1 MIISFF
7 IPIYFVNSSKTLIL
21 QHKTNSTEHF
31 NREFKMADNL
41 LDDLDSKIL
50 KLISNN
56 ARISFLEVARLCNV
70 SGAAIHQRIQKLQ
83 SSGVIT
89 GSEFTLD
96 LTKIGYETC
105 AYVNL
110 YFDPQVDL
118 DQAVEKIKSIPE
130 IVECHF
136 TTGPYD
142 LLIKIYARNNTH
154 LHDVIQHQLKTI
166 GLARSES
173 IISYRES
180 FRRQVTLGDVEEIDI
195 DMSHLRSVDQ

>member
-7 IPIYFVNSSKTLIL
+7 CPYNFVNSTKCVIL
-21 QHKTNSTEHF
+21 HYKNVRIVHF
-31 NREFKMADNL
+31 TAEFMADNL
-41 LDDLDSKIL
+41 LDELDNKIL

-83 SSGVIT
+83 NSGVIT
-89 GSEFTLD
+89 GSEFTID
-96 LTKIGYETC
+96 LNKIGYETC

-110 YFDPQVDL
+110 YFDPDTDL
-118 DQAVEKIKSIPE
+118 DEVVNKIKEIPE
-130 IVECHF
+130 VVECHF

-142 LLIKIYARNNTH
+142 LLIKVYARNNTH
-154 LHDVIQHQLKTI
+154 LHDVIQRQLKGI
-166 GLARSES
+166 GLSRSES

-180 FRRQVTLGDVEEIDI
+180 FRRQLTLGESDSRALTMNLDTL
-195 DMSHLRSVDQ
+195 D

>member
-1 MIISFF
+1 MF
-7 IPIYFVNSSKTLIL
+7 FVNSIKCVIL
-21 QHKTNSTEHF
+21 HYKNVPIVHF
-31 NREFKMADNL
+31 TPEIMAENL
-41 LDDLDSKIL
+41 LDELDNKIL

-83 SSGVIT
+83 NSGVIT
-89 GSEFTLD
+89 GSEFTID
-96 LTKIGYETC
+96 LNKIGYETC

-110 YFDPQVDL
+110 YFDRDTDL
-118 DQAVEKIKSIPE
+118 DEAVEKIREIPE

-142 LLIKIYARNNTH
+142 LLIKVYARNNTH
-154 LHDVIQHQLKTI
+154 LHDVVQRQLKGI
-166 GLARSES
+166 GLSRSES

-180 FRRQVTLGDVEEIDI
+180 FRRQLTLGDNDSSALTMNL
-195 DMSHLRSVDQ
+195 DTLD

>member
-1 MIISFF
+1 
-7 IPIYFVNSSKTLIL
+7 
-21 QHKTNSTEHF
+21 
-31 NREFKMADNL
+31 MAENL
-41 LDDLDSKIL
+41 LDDLDNKIL

-56 ARISFLEVARLCNV
+56 ARISFLEVARMCNV

-89 GSEFTLD
+89 GSEFTLN

-110 YFDPQVDL
+110 DFDSQVNL
-118 DQAVEKIKSIPE
+118 DDVVEKIKCIPE

-142 LLIKIYARNNTH
+142 LLIKVYARNNTH
-154 LHDVIQHQLKTI
+154 LHNVIQHQLKSL

-173 IISYRES
+173 VISYRES
-180 FRRQVTLGDVEEIDI
+180 FRRQVTLGDIEESSIDTL
-195 DMSHLRSVDQ
+195 HLRSIDQ

>member
-1 MIISFF
+1 
-7 IPIYFVNSSKTLIL
+7 
-21 QHKTNSTEHF
+21 
-31 NREFKMADNL
+31 MAENL
-41 LDDLDSKIL
+41 LDDLDNKIL

-89 GSEFTLD
+89 GSEFTLN

-110 YFDPQVDL
+110 YFNPETDL
-118 DQAVEKIKSIPE
+118 DSAVEHIKSIPE

-142 LLIKIYARNNTH
+142 LLIKVYARNNTH
-154 LHDVIQHQLKTI
+154 LHDVVQRQLKGI
-166 GLARSES
+166 GLMRSES

-180 FRRQVTLGDVEEIDI
+180 FRRQLTLGEMEDEDALNMNL
-195 DMSHLRSVDQ
+195 DTLD

>member
-1 MIISFF
+1 
-7 IPIYFVNSSKTLIL
+7 
-21 QHKTNSTEHF
+21 
-31 NREFKMADNL
+31 MAENL
-41 LDDLDSKIL
+41 LDDLDNKIL

-56 ARISFLEVARLCNV
+56 ARISFLEVARMCNV

-89 GSEFTLD
+89 GSEFTLN

-118 DQAVEKIKSIPE
+118 DEVAEKIKSIPE

-142 LLIKIYARNNTH
+142 LLVKIYARNNTH
-154 LHDVIQHQLKTI
+154 LHDVIQNELKTM

-173 IISYRES
+173 VISYRES
-180 FRRQVTLGDVEEIDI
+180 FRRQVTLGDIEDTMDDMTLMRSID
-195 DMSHLRSVDQ
+195 Q